1 MWAPV
6 GLSTAKGNELTD
18 SGNEWPEVPDLG
30 RATVRLP
37 VAGGVAQLVERL
49 GRIEEA
55 RGSIPLTST
64 AGQPSV
70 DPDTSGMRS
79 GSRRVL

>member
-1 MWAPV
+1 MAWLISSHLWGPV
-6 GLSTAKGNELTD
+6 GLSTVNGNRGRE
-18 SGNEWPEVPDLG
+18 GPYLG
-30 RATVRLP
+30 RVALRLP

-64 AGQPSV
+64 RIPAENPI
-70 DPDTSGMRS
+70 
-79 GSRRVL
+79 